1 MPAVLCIYHIYM
13 CQLPVP
19 SVRVWG
25 KRGMK
30 QLTLC
35 ICILL
40 SMIGLASSPAL
51 AERPYEAAK
60 KGDTEQ
66 APSAADQGARAK
78 AYLIVAEGDVNSRL
92 AGRVRRGLEKAAAAA
107 AQVVIVEIDTFG
119 GRLDAAVEIRDALLN
134 VDLRT
139 IAFVN
144 KRAISAGAL
153 ITLAADDIV
162 MTPGATIGAATPV
175 RFTSEGPKPLGEKTI
190 SYFRKEMKA
199 TAESR
204 NHPTALA
211 EAMVDP
217 DVVIPGVIEKGK
229 LLTLTTQ
236 EALALKLAA
245 AQSDDLEQLLQTYGL
260 ELITKDRSAQRSDVG
275 SWLKQFRTWHVWL
288 ILGLVLAA
296 AEIFVSGFFLL
307 WFSVGALLA
316 SLLAW
321 LRVPP
326 AVQIGTFLVSSSL
339 LLVFSRTVLRSVL
352 FRSQANIATN
362 IEALKGRNGIVV
374 KTIEGGLKPGSV
386 KIGGELWSAVCAD
399 DVEITEGSK
408 IEVLEIVGNKVKVK
422 PL

>member
-1 MPAVLCIYHIYM
+1 MQAWRYGAFSIRRAPVFIVFTVVLAI
-13 CQLPVP
+13 
-19 SVRVWG
+19 S
-25 KRGMK
+25 
-30 QLTLC
+30 
-35 ICILL
+35 LL
-40 SMIGLASSPAL
+40 GLGATSTGPDKVA
-51 AERPYEAAK
+51 
-60 KGDTEQ
+60 EQ
-66 APSAADQGARAK
+66 APSPADQKAPAK
-78 AYLIVAEGDVNSRL
+78 AYLIVARGDVGSRL
-92 AGRVRRGLEKAAAAA
+92 AKRVRRELENATAAAAE
-107 AQVVIVEIDTFG
+107 VVIVEIDTFG
-119 GRLDAAVEIRDALLN
+119 GRLVAAVEIRDALLN

-153 ITLAADDIV
+153 ITLAAHDIV
-162 MTPGATIGAATPV
+162 MTPGSTIGAATPV

-204 NHPTALA
+204 DHPTALA

-236 EALALKLAA
+236 EAVALKLAA
-245 AQSDDLEQLLQTYGL
+245 AQMDDLEQLLQAYKL
-260 ELITKDRSAQRSDVG
+260 ELITKDRSAQRWDVE
-275 SWLKQFRTWHVWL
+275 SWFKQFRTWQVWL
-288 ILGLVLAA
+288 ILGFVLAA

-307 WFSVGALLA
+307 WFAVGALLA

-321 LRVPP
+321 LQVPP
-326 AVQIGTFLVSSSL
+326 SVQIGTFLVSSLL

-362 IEALKGRNGIVV
+362 IDALKGRNGIVV
-374 KTIEGGLKPGSV
+374 KTIEGDLKPGSV
-386 KIGGELWSAVCAD
+386 KIGGEVWSAVCAGD
-399 DVEITEGSK
+399 IEIIEGSK

>member
-1 MPAVLCIYHIYM
+1 
-13 CQLPVP
+13 
-19 SVRVWG
+19 
-25 KRGMK
+25 MK
-30 QLTLC
+30 QPTLC
-35 ICILL
+35 ICLLL
-40 SMIGLASSPAL
+40 SIIALASSS
-51 AERPYEAAK
+51 AEPRQDTTRKA
-60 KGDTEQ
+60 DTEQ
-66 APSAADQGARAK
+66 APSAADQEAFAT
-78 AYLIVAEGDVNSRL
+78 AHLIVVEGDVNSRL
-92 AGRVRRGLEKAAAAA
+92 ARRVRRGLENAAAGA

-139 IAFVN
+139 IAFIN

-153 ITLAADDIV
+153 IALATDEIV

-175 RFTSEGPKPLGEKTI
+175 RFTSEGPIPLGEKTI

-245 AQSDDLEQLLQTYGL
+245 AQSNDLEQLLRTYGL
-260 ELITKDRSAQRSDVG
+260 ELITKDRAAQRWDVG
-275 SWLKQFRTWHVWL
+275 SWFKQFRRWQVWL

-307 WFSVGALLA
+307 WFAVGALLA

-321 LRVPP
+321 LQVPS
-326 AVQIGTFLVSSSL
+326 AVQIGAFLVSSFL

-352 FRSQANIATN
+352 FRGQANVATN
-362 IEALKGRNGIVV
+362 VDALEGRNGIVV
-374 KTIEGGLKPGSV
+374 KSIEGGFKPGTV
-386 KIGGELWSAVCAD
+386 KVGGEVWSAVCSD
-399 DVEITEGSK
+399 DIEITKGSR
-408 IEVLEIVGNKVKVK
+408 IEVVEIVGNKVKVK

>member
-1 MPAVLCIYHIYM
+1 LSIRRAPVLI
-13 CQLPVP
+13 V
-19 SVRVWG
+19 
-25 KRGMK
+25 
-30 QLTLC
+30 LTVVLA
-35 ICILL
+35 ISRL
-40 SMIGLASSPAL
+40 GLGATSTGSDKVA
-51 AERPYEAAK
+51 
-60 KGDTEQ
+60 EQ
-66 APSAADQGARAK
+66 APSPVDQKASAK
-78 AYLIVAEGDVNSRL
+78 AYLIIARGDVGSRL
-92 AGRVRRGLEKAAAAA
+92 AKRVRRGLKKATAAAAE
-107 AQVVIVEIDTFG
+107 VVIVEIDTFG

-134 VDLRT
+134 ADLRT

-153 ITLAADDIV
+153 IALAADDIV

-175 RFTSEGPKPLGEKTI
+175 RFTSEGPKPVGEKTI

-245 AQSDDLEQLLQTYGL
+245 AQCDDLEQLLQTYGL
-260 ELITKDRSAQRSDVG
+260 ELITKDRSAQGWDVRN
-275 SWLKQFRTWHVWL
+275 WFKQFRTWHVWL

-307 WFSVGALLA
+307 WFAVGALLA

-321 LRVPP
+321 LQVPP
-326 AVQIGTFLVSSSL
+326 SVQIGTFLVSSLL
-339 LLVFSRTVLRSVL
+339 LLVFSRTVLRSIL
-352 FRSQANIATN
+352 FQSQANIATN
-362 IEALKGRNGIVV
+362 IEALKGRNGIVI
-374 KTIEGGLKPGSV
+374 KTIEGGFKRGSV
-386 KIGGELWSAVCAD
+386 KIEGEVWSAVCAD
-399 DVEITEGSK
+399 DIEITEGSK

>member
-1 MPAVLCIYHIYM
+1 MQAWRYGAFSIRRAPVLIVFTVLAI
-13 CQLPVP
+13 
-19 SVRVWG
+19 S
-25 KRGMK
+25 
-30 QLTLC
+30 
-35 ICILL
+35 LL
-40 SMIGLASSPAL
+40 GLGATPTGSD
-51 AERPYEAAK
+51 
-60 KGDTEQ
+60 KGIEQ
-66 APSAADQGARAK
+66 APSPADQKAPAK
-78 AYLIVAEGDVNSRL
+78 AYLIVARGDVGSRL
-92 AGRVRRGLEKAAAAA
+92 AKRVRRELEKATAAAA
-107 AQVVIVEIDTFG
+107 EVVIIEIDTFG

-139 IAFVN
+139 VAFVN

-153 ITLAADDIV
+153 ITLAAHDIV

-204 NHPTALA
+204 DHPTALA

-217 DVVIPGVIEKGK
+217 DVVIPRVIEKGK

-236 EALALKLAA
+236 EAVALKLAA
-245 AQSDDLEQLLQTYGL
+245 AQIDDLEQLLQAYKL
-260 ELITKDRSAQRSDVG
+260 ELITKDRSAQPWDVE
-275 SWLKQFRTWHVWL
+275 SWFKQFRTWQVWL
-288 ILGLVLAA
+288 ILGFVLAA
-296 AEIFVSGFFLL
+296 AEMFVSGFFLL
-307 WFSVGALLA
+307 WFAVGALLA

-321 LRVPP
+321 LQVPP
-326 AVQIGTFLVSSSL
+326 SVQIGTFLVSSLL

-374 KTIEGGLKPGSV
+374 KTIEGNLKPGSV
-386 KIGGELWSAVCAD
+386 KIGGEVWSAVCAGD
-399 DVEITEGSK
+399 IEITEGSK

>member
-1 MPAVLCIYHIYM
+1 MSIRRAPVLI
-13 CQLPVP
+13 V
-19 SVRVWG
+19 
-25 KRGMK
+25 
-30 QLTLC
+30 LTVVLA
-35 ICILL
+35 ISRL
-40 SMIGLASSPAL
+40 GLGATSTGSDKVA
-51 AERPYEAAK
+51 
-60 KGDTEQ
+60 EQ
-66 APSAADQGARAK
+66 APSPVDQKAPAK
-78 AYLIVAEGDVNSRL
+78 AYLIIARGDVGSRL
-92 AGRVRRGLEKAAAAA
+92 AKRVRRGLKKATAAAAE
-107 AQVVIVEIDTFG
+107 VVIVEIDTFG

-134 VDLRT
+134 ADLRT

-175 RFTSEGPKPLGEKTI
+175 RFTSEGPKPVGEKTI

-260 ELITKDRSAQRSDVG
+260 ELITKDRSAQGWDVRN
-275 SWLKQFRTWHVWL
+275 WFKQFRTWHVWL

-307 WFSVGALLA
+307 WFAVGALLA

-321 LRVPP
+321 LQVPP
-326 AVQIGTFLVSSSL
+326 SVQIGTFLVSSLL
-339 LLVFSRTVLRSVL
+339 LLVFSRTVLRSIL
-352 FRSQANIATN
+352 FQSQANIATN
-362 IEALKGRNGIVV
+362 IEALKGRNGIVI
-374 KTIEGGLKPGSV
+374 KTIEGGFKRGSV
-386 KIGGELWSAVCAD
+386 KIEGEVWSAVCAD
-399 DVEITEGSK
+399 DIEITEGSK
-408 IEVLEIVGNKVKVK
+408 IEVLEVVGNKVKVK

>member
-1 MPAVLCIYHIYM
+1 
-13 CQLPVP
+13 
-19 SVRVWG
+19 
-25 KRGMK
+25 MK

-51 AERPYEAAK
+51 AEPVYEAARE
-60 KGDTEQ
+60 GDTEQ
-66 APSAADQGARAK
+66 VPSAADHEAPLK
-78 AYLIVAEGDVNSRL
+78 AYLIVAEGDINSRL

-119 GRLDAAVEIRDALLN
+119 GRLEAAVEIRDALLN

-139 IAFVN
+139 IAFIN

-153 ITLAADDIV
+153 IALAADDIV

-199 TAESR
+199 TAESQK
-204 NHPTALA
+204 HPTALA

-260 ELITKDRSAQRSDVG
+260 ELITKDRSAQRWDVEN
-275 SWLKQFRTWHVWL
+275 WLKQFRTWQVWL

-296 AEIFVSGFFLL
+296 AEIYVSGFFLL
-307 WFSVGALLA
+307 WFSAGALLA

-321 LRVPP
+321 LRAPP
-326 AVQIGTFLVSSSL
+326 AVQIGTFLVSSFL
-339 LLVFSRTVLRSVL
+339 LLVCSRTVLRSVL

-362 IEALKGRNGIVV
+362 IEALKGRNGMVI
-374 KTIEGGLKPGSV
+374 KTIEGSLKPGSV
-386 KIGGELWSAVCAD
+386 KLGGEVWSAVCAD
-399 DVEITEGSK
+399 NVEITEGSK

>member
-1 MPAVLCIYHIYM
+1 
-13 CQLPVP
+13 
-19 SVRVWG
+19 
-25 KRGMK
+25 MK

-35 ICILL
+35 ICLL
-40 SMIGLASSPAL
+40 LGMMYLALSPVL
-51 AERPYEAAK
+51 AEPRQEAAATE
-60 KGDTEQ
+60 DTEQ
-66 APSAADQGARAK
+66 APAATDQEALAK
-78 AYLIVAEGDVNSRL
+78 AYLVVVEGDVNSRL
-92 AGRVRRGLEKAAAAA
+92 AGRVRRGLENAAAGA

-134 VDLRT
+134 SDLRT

-153 ITLAADDIV
+153 VTLATHDIV
-162 MTPGATIGAATPV
+162 MTPGATIGAATPML
-175 RFTSEGPKPLGEKTI
+175 FTSEGLKPLGEKTI

-204 NHPTALA
+204 DHPTALA

-245 AQSDDLEQLLQTYGL
+245 AQSEDLEQLLQTYGL
-260 ELITKDRSAQRSDVG
+260 DLITKDRAAQRLDVG
-275 SWLKQFRTWHVWL
+275 SWFKQFRPWQVWL

-307 WFSVGALLA
+307 WFAVGALLV

-321 LRVPP
+321 LQVPP
-326 AVQIGTFLVSSSL
+326 AVQIGTFLVSSLL
-339 LLVFSRTVLRSVL
+339 LLVFSRTVLQSVL

-374 KTIEGGLKPGSV
+374 KTIEGGLS
-386 KIGGELWSAVCAD
+386 SRAR
-399 DVEITEGSK
+399 
-408 IEVLEIVGNKVKVK
+408 
-422 PL
+422 

>member
-1 MPAVLCIYHIYM
+1 MQAWRYGAFSIRRAPVLIVLTVVLAIS
-13 CQLPVP
+13 LLGLGAT
-19 SVRVWG
+19 STGSG
-25 KRGMK
+25 KV
-30 QLTLC
+30 
-35 ICILL
+35 
-40 SMIGLASSPAL
+40 A
-51 AERPYEAAK
+51 
-60 KGDTEQ
+60 EQ
-66 APSAADQGARAK
+66 APSPADQKTPAK
-78 AYLIVAEGDVNSRL
+78 AYLIVARSDVDSRL
-92 AGRVRRGLEKAAAAA
+92 AKRVRRGLKKATAAAAE
-107 AQVVIVEIDTFG
+107 VVIVEIDTFG

-134 VDLRT
+134 ADLRT

-175 RFTSEGPKPLGEKTI
+175 RFTSEGPKPVGQKTI

-260 ELITKDRSAQRSDVG
+260 ELITKDRSAQGWDVRN
-275 SWLKQFRTWHVWL
+275 WFKQFRTWHVWL

-307 WFSVGALLA
+307 WFAVGALLA

-321 LRVPP
+321 LQVPP

-362 IEALKGRNGIVV
+362 FEALKGRNGIVI
-374 KTIEGGLKPGSV
+374 KTIEGGFKRGSV
-386 KIGGELWSAVCAD
+386 KIEGEVWSAVCAD
-399 DVEITEGSK
+399 DIEITEGSK
-408 IEVLEIVGNKVKVK
+408 IEVLEVVGNKVKVK

>member
-1 MPAVLCIYHIYM
+1 MSIRRAPVLI
-13 CQLPVP
+13 V
-19 SVRVWG
+19 
-25 KRGMK
+25 
-30 QLTLC
+30 LTVVLA
-35 ICILL
+35 ISRL
-40 SMIGLASSPAL
+40 GLGATSTGSDKVA
-51 AERPYEAAK
+51 
-60 KGDTEQ
+60 EQ
-66 APSAADQGARAK
+66 APSPVDQKAPAK
-78 AYLIVAEGDVNSRL
+78 AYLIIARGDVGSRL
-92 AGRVRRGLEKAAAAA
+92 AKRVRRGLKKATAAAAE
-107 AQVVIVEIDTFG
+107 VVIVEIDTFG

-134 VDLRT
+134 ADLRT

-175 RFTSEGPKPLGEKTI
+175 RFTSEGPKPVGEKTI

-260 ELITKDRSAQRSDVG
+260 ELITKDRSAQGWDVRN
-275 SWLKQFRTWHVWL
+275 WFKQFRTWHVWL

-307 WFSVGALLA
+307 WFAVGALLA

-321 LRVPP
+321 LQVPP
-326 AVQIGTFLVSSSL
+326 SVQIGTFLVSSLL
-339 LLVFSRTVLRSVL
+339 LLVFSRTVLRSIL
-352 FRSQANIATN
+352 FQSQANIATN
-362 IEALKGRNGIVV
+362 FEALKGRNGIVI
-374 KTIEGGLKPGSV
+374 KTIEGGFKRGSV
-386 KIGGELWSAVCAD
+386 KIEGEVWSAVCAD
-399 DVEITEGSK
+399 DIEITEGSK

>member
-1 MPAVLCIYHIYM
+1 MSIRRAPVLI
-13 CQLPVP
+13 V
-19 SVRVWG
+19 
-25 KRGMK
+25 
-30 QLTLC
+30 LTVVLA
-35 ICILL
+35 ISRL
-40 SMIGLASSPAL
+40 GLGATSTGSDKVA
-51 AERPYEAAK
+51 
-60 KGDTEQ
+60 EQ
-66 APSAADQGARAK
+66 APSPVDQKASAK
-78 AYLIVAEGDVNSRL
+78 AYLIIARGDVGSRL
-92 AGRVRRGLEKAAAAA
+92 AKRVRRGLKKATAAAAE
-107 AQVVIVEIDTFG
+107 VVIVEIDTFG

-134 VDLRT
+134 ADLRT

-175 RFTSEGPKPLGEKTI
+175 RFTSEGPKPVGEKTI

-245 AQSDDLEQLLQTYGL
+245 AQCDDLEQLLQTYGL
-260 ELITKDRSAQRSDVG
+260 ELITKDRSAQGWDVRN
-275 SWLKQFRTWHVWL
+275 WFKQFRTWHVWL

-307 WFSVGALLA
+307 WFAVGALLA

-321 LRVPP
+321 LQVPP
-326 AVQIGTFLVSSSL
+326 SVQIGTFLVSSLL
-339 LLVFSRTVLRSVL
+339 LLVFSRTVLRSIL
-352 FRSQANIATN
+352 FQSQANIATN
-362 IEALKGRNGIVV
+362 FEALKGRNGIVI
-374 KTIEGGLKPGSV
+374 KTIEGGFKRGSV
-386 KIGGELWSAVCAD
+386 KIEGEVWSAVCAD
-399 DVEITEGSK
+399 DIEITEGSK

>member
-1 MPAVLCIYHIYM
+1 
-13 CQLPVP
+13 
-19 SVRVWG
+19 
-25 KRGMK
+25 MK

-51 AERPYEAAK
+51 AEPVYEAARE
-60 KGDTEQ
+60 GDTEQ
-66 APSAADQGARAK
+66 VPSAADHEAPPK
-78 AYLIVAEGDVNSRL
+78 AYLIVAEGDINSRL

-119 GRLDAAVEIRDALLN
+119 GRLEAAVEIRDALLN

-139 IAFVN
+139 IAFIN

-153 ITLAADDIV
+153 IALAADDIV

-199 TAESR
+199 TAESQK
-204 NHPTALA
+204 HPTALA

-260 ELITKDRSAQRSDVG
+260 ELITKDRSAQRWDVG
-275 SWLKQFRTWHVWL
+275 SWLKQFHTWQVWL

-316 SLLAW
+316 SLLAS
-321 LRVPP
+321 LRAPP
-326 AVQIGTFLVSSSL
+326 AVQIGTFLASSFL

-362 IEALKGRNGIVV
+362 IEALKGRNGMVI
-374 KTIEGGLKPGSV
+374 KTIEGSLKPGSV
-386 KIGGELWSAVCAD
+386 KLGGEVWSAVCAD
-399 DVEITEGSK
+399 NVEITEGSK

>member
-1 MPAVLCIYHIYM
+1 MQAWRYGTFSIRRAPVLIVLTVVLAIS
-13 CQLPVP
+13 LLGLGAI
-19 SVRVWG
+19 STGSDRV
-25 KRGMK
+25 
-30 QLTLC
+30 
-35 ICILL
+35 
-40 SMIGLASSPAL
+40 A
-51 AERPYEAAK
+51 
-60 KGDTEQ
+60 EQ
-66 APSAADQGARAK
+66 APSPADQKTPAK
-78 AYLIVAEGDVNSRL
+78 AYLIVARSDVGSRL
-92 AGRVRRGLEKAAAAA
+92 AKRVRRELEKATAAAA
-107 AQVVIVEIDTFG
+107 EVVIVEIDTFG

-134 VDLRT
+134 TDLRT

-153 ITLAADDIV
+153 ITLAAHDIV

-175 RFTSEGPKPLGEKTI
+175 RFTSEGPKPVGEKTI

-199 TAESR
+199 TAESQ

-260 ELITKDRSAQRSDVG
+260 ELITKDRAAQRWDVG
-275 SWLKQFRTWHVWL
+275 SWFKQFRTWQVWL

-307 WFSVGALLA
+307 WFAVGALLA

-321 LRVPP
+321 LQVPP

-374 KTIEGGLKPGSV
+374 KTIEGGLKPGAV

-399 DVEITEGSK
+399 DIEITEGSK
-408 IEVLEIVGNKVKVK
+408 IEVLEIVGNKVTVK

>member
-1 MPAVLCIYHIYM
+1 
-13 CQLPVP
+13 
-19 SVRVWG
+19 
-25 KRGMK
+25 
-30 QLTLC
+30 
-35 ICILL
+35 
-40 SMIGLASSPAL
+40 
-51 AERPYEAAK
+51 
-60 KGDTEQ
+60 
-66 APSAADQGARAK
+66 
-78 AYLIVAEGDVNSRL
+78 
-92 AGRVRRGLEKAAAAA
+92 
-107 AQVVIVEIDTFG
+107 VVIVEIDTFG

-134 VDLRT
+134 ADLRA

-175 RFTSEGPKPLGEKTI
+175 RFTSEGPKPLGEKAI

-211 EAMVDP
+211 EAMVDL

-275 SWLKQFRTWHVWL
+275 SWLKQFRTWQVWL

-321 LRVPP
+321 LRAPP
-326 AVQIGTFLVSSSL
+326 DVQIGTFLVTSFL
-339 LLVFSRTVLRSVL
+339 LLVFSRTVLRSGL

-362 IEALKGRNGIVV
+362 FEALKGRNGVV
-374 KTIEGGLKPGSV
+374 IKTIEGGLKSGSV
-386 KIGGELWSAVCAD
+386 KLGGEVWSAVCAD
-399 DVEITEGSK
+399 DVEISEGSK

>member
-1 MPAVLCIYHIYM
+1 
-13 CQLPVP
+13 
-19 SVRVWG
+19 
-25 KRGMK
+25 MK

-40 SMIGLASSPAL
+40 NMIGLASSLAL
-51 AERPYEAAK
+51 AEPVYDAARE
-60 KGDTEQ
+60 GDTEQ
-66 APSAADQGARAK
+66 APSAADQGAPAK

-119 GRLDAAVEIRDALLN
+119 GRLEAAVEIRDALLN

-162 MTPGATIGAATPV
+162 MTPGATIGAATPL
-175 RFTSEGPKPLGEKTI
+175 RFTSEGPKPAGEKTI

-199 TAESR
+199 TAESQK
-204 NHPTALA
+204 HPTALA

-260 ELITKDRSAQRSDVG
+260 ELITKDRSAQRWDVG
-275 SWLKQFRTWHVWL
+275 SWLKQFRTWQVWL

-321 LRVPP
+321 LRAPP
-326 AVQIGTFLVSSSL
+326 AVQIGTFLVSSFL

-362 IEALKGRNGIVV
+362 IEALKGRNGVV
-374 KTIEGGLKPGSV
+374 IKTIEGGLKSGSV
-386 KIGGELWSAVCAD
+386 KLGGEVWSAVCAD
-399 DVEITEGSK
+399 DVEISEGSK

>member
-1 MPAVLCIYHIYM
+1 MWGRMQAWRYGAFSIRRAPVLIVLTVVLAIS
-13 CQLPVP
+13 LLGLGAT
-19 SVRVWG
+19 STGSG
-25 KRGMK
+25 KV
-30 QLTLC
+30 
-35 ICILL
+35 
-40 SMIGLASSPAL
+40 A
-51 AERPYEAAK
+51 
-60 KGDTEQ
+60 EQ
-66 APSAADQGARAK
+66 APSPADQKTPAK
-78 AYLIVAEGDVNSRL
+78 AYLIVARSDVDSRL
-92 AGRVRRGLEKAAAAA
+92 AKRVRRELEKATAAAA
-107 AQVVIVEIDTFG
+107 EVVIVEIDTFG

-134 VDLRT
+134 ADLRI

-153 ITLAADDIV
+153 ITLAADDII

-175 RFTSEGPKPLGEKTI
+175 RFTSEGPKPVGEKTI

-204 NHPTALA
+204 NHPTTLA

-236 EALALKLAA
+236 EALTLKLAA

-260 ELITKDRSAQRSDVG
+260 ELITKDRSAQRWDVG
-275 SWLKQFRTWHVWL
+275 SWLKQFRTWQVWL

-307 WFSVGALLA
+307 WFAVGALLA

-321 LRVPP
+321 LQVPS
-326 AVQIGTFLVSSSL
+326 AVQIGTFLVSSFL

-352 FRSQANIATN
+352 FRSQATIATN
-362 IEALKGRNGIVV
+362 IDALKGRNGIVV
-374 KTIEGGLKPGSV
+374 KTIEGGLKPGAV
-386 KIGGELWSAVCAD
+386 KIGGEVWSAVCAD
-399 DVEITEGSK
+399 DIEITEGSK
-408 IEVLEIVGNKVKVK
+408 IEVLEIVGNKMKVK